1 VKRIL
6 QRLDRLQ
13 KRTRASAVTV
23 ATLMKFGEDHSA
35 NYAAMIAFWAFFSIV
50 PLLLVLVTTLG
61 WVLPASSKE
70 SVLNHVA
77 GLFPLLDAHA
87 VSALSGS
94 AWALI
99 VGLLTALWSGLGVV
113 RTLEY
118 ALDSVWDVPAREQPG
133 LLTRVARSLAVLATI
148 GLGLVIATLLSGIV
162 TSTAN
167 GVNLGAAGRVGGYL
181 VTAVLDVGLIVAT
194 FRILTTRDVA
204 TRDLL
209 PGALLAGVVFL
220 ILQAASAMIISNHLK
235 NAQSTYGHFAT
246 VITILWWFYLQSL
259 LTMVAAQL
267 NVVLR
272 DHLYPRSLVDAPQTE
287 ADRRVLRVEESQL
300 SYEGENAATAGVER
314 TR

>member
-23 ATLMKFGEDHSA
+23 ATLMKFGEEHSA
-35 NYAAMIAFWAFFSIV
+35 NYAAMIAFWAFFSMI

-70 SVLNHVA
+70 SVLSHVA
-77 GLFPLLDAHA
+77 GLFPLLDAKS
-87 VSALSGS
+87 VTALSGS
-94 AWALI
+94 VWALI

-113 RTLEY
+113 RTLQY

-133 LLTRVARSLAVLATI
+133 MLARVGRSLAVLGTI
-148 GLGLVIATLLSGIV
+148 GVGLVLSTLLSGFV

-167 GVNLGAAGRVGGYL
+167 GVNLGTAGRVGGYL
-181 VTAVLDVGLIVAT
+181 VTAVLDVGLIIAT
-194 FRILTTRDVA
+194 FRILTTGDVA
-204 TRDLL
+204 MRDLL

-220 ILQAASAMIISNHLK
+220 ILQAASAAIISSHLK
-235 NAQSTYGHFAT
+235 NTQSTYGHFAT

-287 ADRRVLRVEESQL
+287 ADRRVLRVEASQL
-300 SYEGENAATAGVER
+300 SYESENAAAARVER